1 MAFIQPLSVNAWQ
14 PMYCLVSYECKEQP
28 GRQPASLSSR
38 LAMCKRA
45 PSSQPAASDLPD
57 AASIPAPPEMNGHL
71 IVDILT
77 LAFVVVAA
85 VLFLSIKVWLRRRAA
100 AAKRA
105 ADLEAAKA
113 AALSVKT
120 QGTMTDSLLFD
131 IDETLSKVYKELA
144 SHQTRLDSFEQ
155 QRLEMMSVH
164 RVLSLLPKPVLP
176 SQGEDNY
183 TWDFQEP
190 ANNPETTADEG
201 DGFEYPTV

>member
-1 MAFIQPLSVNAWQ
+1 
-14 PMYCLVSYECKEQP
+14 MYCLVSYECKEQP

-45 PSSQPAASDLPD
+45 PSSQPAASDQPD
-57 AASIPAPPEMNGHL
+57 AASTPAPPEMHGHL

-105 ADLEAAKA
+105 ADLEAEKA